1 MTLKLGTADQLG
13 HLHYGDPG
21 CGRLFTFFTATSLDF
36 GGPIREL
43 DRLLVTFP
51 NYTYA
56 RRFAGGMTCTQPV
69 LGHVSN

>member
-13 HLHYGDPG
+13 CLHHRDEW
-21 CGRLFTFFTATSLDF
+21 CGRLFTFFTTVSLDF

-51 NYTYA
+51 NYTMHTDLLA
-56 RRFAGGMTCTQPV
+56 A
-69 LGHVSN
+69 